1 MVEFLEKLAISP
13 YLKAILAF
21 VFFYLGAKVIY
32 LILTHLV
39 GRLVKKTTTQLDDM
53 ILSKVKTPIFYL
65 IILAGIATASNFL
78 PLPTLA
84 ETIFSRTLLSIVIAI
99 SCYLASSFINI
110 LIKGWFTRRSMVTG
124 KIKGRELIILS
135 RKILN
140 FIIFTLLAIFI
151 LTLWDI
157 RVTALVASLGIAG
170 FVLGFALRDIFAN
183 IFGGIALIADK
194 SFKIGDFIKIESGE
208 VGEIIDIGLR
218 STRIKSFDEGNEII
232 IPNNSL
238 VISKITNYGRPL
250 INLKMVV
257 KIGVAYGSDIK
268 KTRQILLDCA
278 KKIESIL
285 DDPAP
290 RVYFMEMAD
299 FSLNF
304 RVVFW
309 IADFR
314 QRFDIRDK
322 FVSLAYEELQSKGIK
337 IPFPTSTIHIE
348 K

>member
-1 MVEFLEKLAISP
+1 VLDFLEKLSISP

-21 VFFYLGAKVIY
+21 VFFYVGAKVIY
-32 LILTHLV
+32 LILTHVV
-39 GRLVKKTTTQLDDM
+39 GRLTKKTTTQLDDV
-53 ILSKVKTPIFYL
+53 ILSKVKTPVFYL
-65 IILAGIATASNFL
+65 IILAGIATTSNFL

-84 ETIFSRTLLSIVIAI
+84 ETIFSRILLSIVIAI
-99 SCYLASSFINI
+99 SCYLASSFINVV
-110 LIKGWFTRRSMVTG
+110 IKNWFTQRKAVTG
-124 KIKGRELIILS
+124 KIKGRELIMLS

-140 FIIFTLLAIFI
+140 FVIFVLLIIFI

-170 FVLGFALRDIFAN
+170 FVFGFALRDIFAN

-194 SFKIGDFIKIESGE
+194 SFKIGDFIKLESGE

-218 STRIKSFDEGNEII
+218 STRIKSFDEGNEVIV
-232 IPNNSL
+232 PNNSL
-238 VISKITNYGRPL
+238 VTSKITNYGRPL
-250 INLKMVV
+250 IHLKMVV

-268 KTRQILLDCA
+268 KTREVLLDCTT
-278 KKIESIL
+278 KIDGIQE
-285 DDPAP
+285 DPSP

-322 FVSLAYEELQSKGIK
+322 FVSLAYEELQSQGIR
-337 IPFPTSTIHIE
+337 IPFPTRTIHIE

>member
-1 MVEFLEKLAISP
+1 MIEFLERLSISP

-39 GRLVKKTTTQLDDM
+39 GRLVKKTTTQVDDI
-53 ILSKVKTPIFYL
+53 ILSKAKAPIFYL

-84 ETIFSRTLLSIVIAI
+84 ETIFSRTLLSVVIAI
-99 SCYLASSFINI
+99 SCYLASSFINV
-110 LIKGWFTRRSMVTG
+110 LIKGWFTQRSRVTG
-124 KIKGRELIILS
+124 KVKGRELIILS

-140 FIIFTLLAIFI
+140 FIIFGLLIIFI
-151 LTLWDI
+151 LTLWDV

-170 FVLGFALRDIFAN
+170 FVFGFALRDIFAN
-183 IFGGIALIADK
+183 IFGGIALIADQ
-194 SFKIGDFIKIESGE
+194 SFRIGDFIKLESGE

-238 VISKITNYGRPL
+238 VTSKITNYGRPS

-268 KTRQILLDCA
+268 KTRQVLLDCI
-278 KKIESIL
+278 KKIERIQEN
-285 DDPAP
+285 PPP

-314 QRFDIRDK
+314 QRFDIRDR

-337 IPFPTSTIHIE
+337 IPFPTRTIHIE
-348 K
+348 N

>member
-1 MVEFLEKLAISP
+1 MVEFLEKLSVSP

-39 GRLVKKTTTQLDDM
+39 GRLVKKTATQLDDI
-53 ILSKVKTPIFYL
+53 ILSKVKAPIFYL
-65 IILAGIATASNFL
+65 IILAGIATGFNFL
-78 PLPTLA
+78 PLSTQA
-84 ETIFSRTLLSIVIAI
+84 RVISSRILLSIVIAI
-99 SCYLASSFINI
+99 SCYLASTFINV
-110 LIKGWFTRRSMVTG
+110 LIKGWFTQRSTVTG

-140 FIIFTLLAIFI
+140 FIIFGLLIIFI
-151 LTLWDI
+151 LTLWEI
-157 RVTALVASLGIAG
+157 KVTALVASLGIAG

-183 IFGGIALIADK
+183 IFGGIALIADR
-194 SFKIGDFIKIESGE
+194 SFKIGDFIKLESGE

-268 KTRQILLDCA
+268 KTRQVLLDCT
-278 KKIESIL
+278 KKIEEIQE
-285 DDPAP
+285 DPSP

-299 FSLNF
+299 FFLNF

-337 IPFPTSTIHIE
+337 IPFPTRTIHIE

>member
-39 GRLVKKTTTQLDDM
+39 GRLVKKTATQLDDM
-53 ILSKVKTPIFYL
+53 ILSKVKAPIFYL

-84 ETIFSRTLLSIVIAI
+84 ETIFSRIILSVVIAI
-99 SCYLASSFINI
+99 SCYLASSFINV
-110 LIKGWFTRRSMVTG
+110 LIKGWFTQRSRVTG
-124 KIKGRELIILS
+124 KVKGRELIILS

-140 FIIFTLLAIFI
+140 FIIFGLLIIFI
-151 LTLWDI
+151 LTLWDV

-170 FVLGFALRDIFAN
+170 FVFGFALRDIFAN
-183 IFGGIALIADK
+183 IFGGIALIADQ
-194 SFKIGDFIKIESGE
+194 SFRIGDFIKLESGE

-238 VISKITNYGRPL
+238 VTSKITNYGRPL

-268 KTRQILLDCA
+268 KTRQVLLDCI
-278 KKIESIL
+278 KKIGRIQE
-285 DDPAP
+285 DPPP

-309 IADFR
+309 IADFK

-337 IPFPTSTIHIE
+337 IPFPTRTIHIE